1 MVYNGCRPAASEE
14 TGGGSNMEDLRGI
27 VSDARSSLEKLVGK
41 IPGYSGYK
49 EKEMRR
55 EADRLL
61 RLHLSE
67 RFQEQRGKLS
77 SVQNLL
83 ASEGKLEDL
92 GLLERVMLQLQLL
105 IDRLKVAEYGYAG
118 LFDAVRIKEEQLDA
132 LYMYDNA
139 LTVSVDQL
147 AERMDKLAI
156 AAIAGE
162 EIRSSANDALLLLQ
176 ESNTTMDRRKDAI
189 LTVGQSQ

>member
-1 MVYNGCRPAASEE
+1 
-14 TGGGSNMEDLRGI
+14 MEDLRGI

-77 SVQNLL
+77 SLQNHL
-83 ASEGKLEDL
+83 ASGGKLEDL

-118 LFDAVRIKEEQLDA
+118 LFDAVRIKEEHLDA

-147 AERMDKLAI
+147 AEGMDKLAI
-156 AAIAGE
+156 AAMAGD
-162 EIRSSANDALLLLQ
+162 EIRSAANDALLLLQ
-176 ESNTTMDRRKDAI
+176 ELNTTMDRRKDAI
-189 LTVGQSQ
+189 LNVGQSQ

>member
-1 MVYNGCRPAASEE
+1 
-14 TGGGSNMEDLRGI
+14 MEDLRST
-27 VSDARSSLEKLVGK
+27 VSDARGALEKLVGK
-41 IPGYSGYK
+41 IPGYHGYK

-55 EADRLL
+55 EADKLL

-77 SVQNLL
+77 NVQNSL
-83 ASEGKLEDL
+83 ASEGKLEDM

-118 LFDAVRIKEEQLDA
+118 LFDAVRVKEEHLDA
-132 LYMYDNA
+132 LYLYDSA

-147 AERMDKLAI
+147 ADKMDKLAI
-156 AAIAGE
+156 AAMTEE
-162 EIRSSANDALLLLQ
+162 EIRSVASDTLLLLQ
-176 ESNTTMDRRKDAI
+176 ELNTTLDRRKDAM
-189 LTVGQSQ
+189 LSVGQSQ

>member
-1 MVYNGCRPAASEE
+1 
-14 TGGGSNMEDLRGI
+14 MEDLRST
-27 VSDARSSLEKLVGK
+27 VSDARGALEKLVGK
-41 IPGYSGYK
+41 IPGYHGYK

-67 RFQEQRGKLS
+67 RFMEQRGKLAN
-77 SVQNLL
+77 VQNHL

-105 IDRLKVAEYGYAG
+105 IDRLKVAEYGYTG
-118 LFDAVRIKEEQLDA
+118 LFDALRVKEEHLDA
-132 LYMYDNA
+132 LYLYDSA

-147 AERMDKLAI
+147 AEKMDKLAI
-156 AAIAGE
+156 AAMAGE
-162 EIRSSANDALLLLQ
+162 EIRTVANDALLLLQ
-176 ESNTTMDRRKDAI
+176 ELNTTLDRRKDAI
-189 LTVGQSQ
+189 LSVGQSQ

>member
-1 MVYNGCRPAASEE
+1 
-14 TGGGSNMEDLRGI
+14 
-27 VSDARSSLEKLVGK
+27 
-41 IPGYSGYK
+41 
-49 EKEMRR
+49 MRR
-55 EADRLL
+55 EADKIL
-61 RLHLSE
+61 RLFLAD
-67 RFQEQRGKLS
+67 RFQEQRSKLS
-77 SVQNLL
+77 NVQNNL

-147 AERMDKLAI
+147 TEIMDKLAI
-156 AAIAGE
+156 AAMAGE
-162 EIRSSANDALLLLQ
+162 EIRSTANDALLLLQ
-176 ESNTTMDRRKDAI
+176 ELNTTFDRRKDAI

>member
-1 MVYNGCRPAASEE
+1 
-14 TGGGSNMEDLRGI
+14 MEDLRGV
-27 VSDARSSLEKLVGK
+27 VSDARGSLEKLAGK
-41 IPGYSGYK
+41 IPGYHGYK

-55 EADRLL
+55 EADKIL
-61 RLHLSE
+61 RLYLAE
-67 RFQEQRGKLS
+67 RFQEQRTKLS
-77 SVQNLL
+77 NIQNNL

-105 IDRLKVAEYGYAG
+105 IDRLKVAQYGYAG
-118 LFDAVRIKEEQLDA
+118 LFDAVRVKEEQLDA

-147 AERMDKLAI
+147 AEIMDKLAI

-162 EIRSSANDALLLLQ
+162 EIRSAANDGLLLLQ
-176 ESNTTMDRRKDAI
+176 ELNTTLDRRKDAM

>member
-1 MVYNGCRPAASEE
+1 
-14 TGGGSNMEDLRGI
+14 MEDLRGI

-41 IPGYSGYK
+41 IPGYGGYK

-77 SVQNLL
+77 SLQNHL

-118 LFDAVRIKEEQLDA
+118 LFDAVRIKEEHLDA

-139 LTVSVDQL
+139 LTVSVGQL
-147 AERMDKLAI
+147 ADGMDKLAI
-156 AAIAGE
+156 AAMAGD
-162 EIRSSANDALLLLQ
+162 EIRSTASDALLLLQ
-176 ESNTTMDRRKDAI
+176 ELNTTLDRRKDAI
-189 LTVGQSQ
+189 LSVGQSQ

>member
-1 MVYNGCRPAASEE
+1 
-14 TGGGSNMEDLRGI
+14 MEDLRGV
-27 VSDARSSLEKLVGK
+27 VSDARGTLETLAGK
-41 IPGYSGYK
+41 IPGYHGYK

-55 EADRLL
+55 EADKIL
-61 RLHLSE
+61 RLFLAD
-67 RFQEQRGKLS
+67 RFQEQRSKLS
-77 SVQNLL
+77 NVQNNR

-147 AERMDKLAI
+147 TEIMDKLAI
-156 AAIAGE
+156 AAMAGE
-162 EIRSSANDALLLLQ
+162 EIRSTANDALLLLQ
-176 ESNTTMDRRKDAI
+176 ELNTTFDRRKDAI

>member
-1 MVYNGCRPAASEE
+1 
-14 TGGGSNMEDLRGI
+14 MEDLRST
-27 VSDARSSLEKLVGK
+27 VSDARGALEKLAGK
-41 IPGYSGYK
+41 IPGYHGYK

-55 EADRLL
+55 EADKLL

-67 RFQEQRGKLS
+67 RFMEQRGKLANI
-77 SVQNLL
+77 QNHL

-105 IDRLKVAEYGYAG
+105 IDRLKVAEYGFAG
-118 LFDAVRIKEEQLDA
+118 LFDAVRVKEEHLDA

-147 AERMDKLAI
+147 AEKMDKLAI
-156 AAIAGE
+156 AAMAGE
-162 EIRSSANDALLLLQ
+162 EIRSVANDALLLLQ
-176 ESNTTMDRRKDAI
+176 ELNTTLDRRKDAI
-189 LTVGQSQ
+189 VSVGQSQ

>member
-1 MVYNGCRPAASEE
+1 
-14 TGGGSNMEDLRGI
+14 MEDLRGI

-77 SVQNLL
+77 SLQNHL

-118 LFDAVRIKEEQLDA
+118 LFDAVRVKEEHLDA

-139 LTVSVDQL
+139 LTVSVGQL
-147 AERMDKLAI
+147 AEGMDKLAI
-156 AAIAGE
+156 AAMAGD
-162 EIRSSANDALLLLQ
+162 EIRSTASDALLLLQ
-176 ESNTTMDRRKDAI
+176 ELNTTMDRRKDAI
-189 LTVGQSQ
+189 LSVGQSQ

>member
-1 MVYNGCRPAASEE
+1 
-14 TGGGSNMEDLRGI
+14 MEDLRST
-27 VSDARSSLEKLVGK
+27 VSDARGALEKLAGK
-41 IPGYSGYK
+41 IPGYHGYK

-55 EADRLL
+55 EADKLL

-77 SVQNLL
+77 NVQNSL
-83 ASEGKLEDL
+83 ASEGKLEDM

-118 LFDAVRIKEEQLDA
+118 LFDAVRVKEEHLDA
-132 LYMYDNA
+132 LYLYDSA

-147 AERMDKLAI
+147 ADKMDKLAI
-156 AAIAGE
+156 AAMTEE
-162 EIRSSANDALLLLQ
+162 EIRSVASDTLLLLQ
-176 ESNTTMDRRKDAI
+176 ELNTTLDRRKDAM
-189 LTVGQSQ
+189 LSVGQSQ

>member
-1 MVYNGCRPAASEE
+1 
-14 TGGGSNMEDLRGI
+14 MEDMRGL

-77 SVQNLL
+77 NVQNYL
-83 ASEGKLEDL
+83 AGEGKIEEL

-118 LFDAVRIKEEQLDA
+118 LFDAARIKEEQLDA

-147 AERMDKLAI
+147 AEKMDKLAI
-156 AAIAGE
+156 AAMAGE
-162 EIRSSANDALLLLQ
+162 EIRSAANDALLLLQ
-176 ESNTTMDRRKDAI
+176 ELNTTMDRRKDAI
-189 LTVGQSQ
+189 LSVGQSQ

>member
-1 MVYNGCRPAASEE
+1 
-14 TGGGSNMEDLRGI
+14 MEDLRGI
-27 VSDARSSLEKLVGK
+27 VSDARGSLEKLVGK

-55 EADRLL
+55 EADKLL
-61 RLHLSE
+61 RMFLSE

-77 SVQNLL
+77 SVQSHL
-83 ASEGKLEDL
+83 ASEGKIDDL

-118 LFDAVRIKEEQLDA
+118 LFDAVRIKEEHLDA

-147 AERMDKLAI
+147 AEKMDKLAI
-156 AAIAGE
+156 AAMAGE
-162 EIRSSANDALLLLQ
+162 EIRSTANDALLLLQ
-176 ESNTTMDRRKDAI
+176 ELNTTFDRRRDAM
-189 LTVGQSQ
+189 LSVGQAQ

>member
-1 MVYNGCRPAASEE
+1 
-14 TGGGSNMEDLRGI
+14 MEDLRGV
-27 VSDARSSLEKLVGK
+27 VSDARGTLETLAGK
-41 IPGYSGYK
+41 IPGYHGYK

-55 EADRLL
+55 EADKIL
-61 RLHLSE
+61 RLHLAE
-67 RFQEQRGKLS
+67 RFQEQRSKLAN
-77 SVQNLL
+77 VQNNL

-118 LFDAVRIKEEQLDA
+118 LFDAVRVKEEQLDA

-147 AERMDKLAI
+147 AEIMDKLAI
-156 AAIAGE
+156 AAMAEE

-176 ESNTTMDRRKDAI
+176 ELNTTFDRRKDAM